1 MYVRNIACEILKWT
15 SPIKSAVAVGLVNA
29 GFIMNQ
35 YCNCSLLSILCHLFL
50 LAIPVL
56 FLVKIIKKIEVPEPE
71 KLLVDQEKVSK
82 IMNCMYNGI
91 NHFLHCLR
99 NIFLFADKSKS
110 FKVLGGLIMTYFLSR
125 HMSDSTMVWLVI
137 DGAFAV
143 SFILW
148 IRPQSREEVKEVT
161 GKVKMLASS
170 ILSKIPHPKEKN
182 E

>member
-1 MYVRNIACEILKWT
+1 
-15 SPIKSAVAVGLVNA
+15 
-29 GFIMNQ
+29 
-35 YCNCSLLSILCHLFL
+35 

-56 FLVKIIKKIEVPEPE
+56 FLVKLIKKIEVPAPE

-99 NIFLFADKSKS
+99 NIFLFADKCKS

-125 HMSDSTMVWLVI
+125 HMSDSTMIWLVV
-137 DGAFAV
+137 DVVFAV
-143 SFILW
+143 SFVLF

-161 GKVKMLASS
+161 GKVKMFASN
-170 ILSKIPHPKEKN
+170 IFSKIPHPKEKN